1 MTSLSDSLAS
11 LLSLKLGQT
20 YKIYTFTGVVWHL
33 GWKINAKESSKI
45 RTTKICG
52 SMFNKYFKTEITEI
66 PSPLA
71 KNKKNQEKN
80 YRKSYQKCKSH
91 TQNNK

>member
-1 MTSLSDSLAS
+1 
-11 LLSLKLGQT
+11 
-20 YKIYTFTGVVWHL
+20 
-33 GWKINAKESSKI
+33 
-45 RTTKICG
+45 
-52 SMFNKYFKTEITEI
+52 MFNKYFKTEITEI